1 MLCVEI
7 ENENQNPH
15 SFMKKCSYVYYSIN
29 DCPWNRN
36 VEIVIKVTF
45 ADYNFIVKERNH
57 YPWVTH
63 NLALHIE
70 TVNLAD
76 GDYELVPAD
85 SRAEQEVNLN
95 CANLSQDLGQAPEAF
110 LPDSAQEGKPRSIIP
125 LFSELSFTIC
135 LLMYCNI
142 LFSAFKFSRRWSKT
156 LDAWSLGTYVWYPD
170 LFID

>member
-15 SFMKKCSYVYYSIN
+15 SFMKKHSYVYYSIN
-29 DCPWNRN
+29 DYPWNWN

-45 ADYNFIVKERNH
+45 ADYNFTVKERNH

-70 TVNLAD
+70 MVNLAD
-76 GDYELVPAD
+76 GDYKLVPAD

-110 LPDSAQEGKPRSIIP
+110 LPDSAQEGKPRSIIL
-125 LFSELSFTIC
+125 LFSELSFS
-135 LLMYCNI
+135 Y
-142 LFSAFKFSRRWSKT
+142 
-156 LDAWSLGTYVWYPD
+156 
-170 LFID
+170 LFINVL